1 MLKPAPKRNVK
12 ACSGYKQ
19 ISKCAPRVQDM
30 QKNDAVKAAADVEQ
44 DDVTS
49 QFLNIII
56 KSPSR
61 DSDLLVEKGSYEDVD
76 VT

>member
-1 MLKPAPKRNVK
+1 
-12 ACSGYKQ
+12 
-19 ISKCAPRVQDM
+19 M
-30 QKNDAVKAAADVEQ
+30 QKNDAVKSADVEQ